1 MIWNLRKYLFSNNKL
16 LFTFFYIA
24 TINFSIGKKLC
35 AISGSNS
42 PQATFFIVC
51 CVWISHQSIQ
61 SLSFAMCASKNP
73 FSVKI
78 SCQTKAIVWGYRKS
92 SLVQW
97 GRRFLLAISFNL
109 SIYCTQGAVIGS
121 QTFKTSTIF
130 TAMLNTKETPLKC
143 NKYHRKANTT

>member
-1 MIWNLRKYLFSNNKL
+1 MKFKENTYSLTKSFI
-16 LFTFFYIA
+16 TFFYIA

-35 AISGSNS
+35 AISGSNFPTSYIFYCVLCLNSS
-42 PQATFFIVC
+42 PIHT
-51 CVWISHQSIQ
+51 
-61 SLSFAMCASKNP
+61 LSFAMCASKNP

-121 QTFKTSTIF
+121 QLDF
-130 TAMLNTKETPLKC
+130 
-143 NKYHRKANTT
+143 